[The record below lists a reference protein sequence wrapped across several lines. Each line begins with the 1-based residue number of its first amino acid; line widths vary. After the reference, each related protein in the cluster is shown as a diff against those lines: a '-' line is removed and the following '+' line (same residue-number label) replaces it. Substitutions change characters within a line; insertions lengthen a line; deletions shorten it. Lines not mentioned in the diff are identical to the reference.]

1 VSPDGRRVL
10 FGSNRAGAMN
20 LFSQAPFDERNG
32 MASPDGRWLAY
43 EVNDSGSFEI
53 YVRPFPDV
61 TGGHVQVS
69 TNGGTQP
76 LWARAGQE
84 MFYVAPEGALMRV
97 NVASG
102 PAWKA
107 GSPTKVLEGRYV
119 VSTAGN
125 FPRNYDLAGD
135 GQRLMLKAAR
145 SGAPAQI
152 AVVERFDEE
161 LKRVVPAK

>member
-1 VSPDGRRVL
+1 LVSFAPGARLGPYEVCSLTGSGGTGEVFVHPLVSGSALRDPFVSPDGRRVL

-20 LFSQAPFDERNG
+20 LFSQA
-32 MASPDGRWLAY
+32 
-43 EVNDSGSFEI
+43 
-53 YVRPFPDV
+53 
-61 TGGHVQVS
+61 GHVQVS

-84 MFYVAPEGALMRV
+84 LFYVAPEGALMRV

-135 GQRLMLKAAR
+135 GQRLMLKAAVAARPARCRR
-145 SGAPAQI
+145 SSSSRAST
-152 AVVERFDEE
+152 RS
-161 LKRVVPAK
+161 